1 MYFRRTETQFNRPE
15 RHGGDRVESAAKKVS
30 VFNHGVRLVGKVNPI
45 LFEESL
51 RLKAEWYILNNCGE
65 VDKYRE

>member
-1 MYFRRTETQFNRPE
+1 M
-15 RHGGDRVESAAKKVS
+15 ESAEKKVS